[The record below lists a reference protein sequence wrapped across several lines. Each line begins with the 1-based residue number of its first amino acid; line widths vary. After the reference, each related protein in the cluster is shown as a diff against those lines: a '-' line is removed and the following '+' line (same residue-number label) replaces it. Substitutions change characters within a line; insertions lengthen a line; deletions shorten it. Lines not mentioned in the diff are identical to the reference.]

1 MGVAAAKVTDCLLI
15 IIAATYPSP
24 RRYAKKQNP
33 FVIIIEVTWFT
44 IVWHLYFRHTEMV
57 YHTHHQSAIILPALS
72 RIFFQNICCPLFP
85 HFPCSLFPY
94 IDDLNSVAKTVFSE
108 PLLCFFIWHMRESIW
123 ILLFY
128 FWHISFNMISSSF
141 MQVVAKHKV

>member
-15 IIAATYPSP
+15 IIPVTYPSP
-24 RRYAKKQNP
+24 KRYAKKQNP
-33 FVIIIEVTWFT
+33 FVIIIEVTRFT

-94 IDDLNSVAKTVFSE
+94 IDDLNSVAKTEFSLNPCFASLYDICVRAFGFCCFISDIFHLIWY
-108 PLLCFFIWHMRESIW
+108 PLVSCKL
-123 ILLFY
+123 
-128 FWHISFNMISSSF
+128 
-141 MQVVAKHKV
+141 